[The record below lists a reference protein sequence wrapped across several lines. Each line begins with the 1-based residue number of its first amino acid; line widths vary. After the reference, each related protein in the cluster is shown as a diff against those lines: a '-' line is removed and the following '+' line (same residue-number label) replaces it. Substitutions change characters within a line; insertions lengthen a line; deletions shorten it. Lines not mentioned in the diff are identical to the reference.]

1 MSGNK
6 NVSVAPKERIN
17 IKFKPATGDQVAEKE
32 LPLNMVV
39 IGDHKGRT
47 EDTPIEDRPAISID
61 KNNFNDVMEKSE
73 ISLTLAV
80 PNMLKEDAEED
91 LSVKLNI
98 ANLQDFSPDNIIKQV
113 PELQSLLEL
122 REALVALKGP
132 LGNIKGFR
140 EQIANVL
147 KDEKARQKILEE
159 LANYK
164 PEHE

>member
-6 NVSVAPKERIN
+6 SVSVAPKERIN
-17 IKFKPATGDQVAEKE
+17 IKFKPATGGQVAEKE

-47 EDTPIEDRPAISID
+47 EETSIEDRPAISID

-80 PNMLKEDAEED
+80 PNTLKEDAEED
-91 LSVKLNI
+91 LTVKLNI
-98 ANLQDFSPDNIIKQV
+98 KNLQDFSPDNIAKQV

-159 LANYK
+159 LAAYK